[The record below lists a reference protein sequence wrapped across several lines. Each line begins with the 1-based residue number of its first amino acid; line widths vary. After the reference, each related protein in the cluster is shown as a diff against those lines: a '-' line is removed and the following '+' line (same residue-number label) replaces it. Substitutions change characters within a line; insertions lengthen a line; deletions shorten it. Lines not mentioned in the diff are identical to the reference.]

1 MYHEACTILGMVP
14 EIDDATRRIAD
25 GETLSAERTDSL
37 FTALMA
43 GRFAPDAVE
52 RFLRAL
58 AARGETVDEIV
69 GAARVLRRHVTA
81 VPCADPSALDTCGTG
96 GDGISTFNVSTAAAL
111 IAAGAGA
118 TVAKHGNR
126 THSRRSGSA
135 DVLEALGVPTDLPPP
150 RLGECLREIG
160 IAFLH
165 AARLH
170 PAMAIVA
177 PVRRAIGTPTIF
189 NYLGPLTNPAA
200 VTRQIIGVPRVE
212 LLPRIAEALRRL
224 GAVHAWIVHGDD
236 GLCDL
241 TTTTT
246 SRYIEVRPGR
256 LTEHTITPEEAGLPR
271 TNPADLMA
279 DSPAASA
286 DVIRAVLAGQPGPA
300 RHHALLNT
308 GAALVVAGR
317 ANSLHEGITLAAE
330 SIDSGRAAAKLE
342 ALIRFR

>member
-1 MYHEACTILGMVP
+1 MAP
-14 EIDDATRRIAD
+14 EIDEATHRVAG

-58 AARGETVDEIV
+58 AARGESINEII
-69 GAARVLRRHVTA
+69 GAARALRRHVTA
-81 VPCADPSALDTCGTG
+81 VPCTDPYAIDTCGTG
-96 GDGISTFNVSTAAAL
+96 GDGISTFNVSTVAAL
-111 IAAGAGA
+111 VAAGAGA

-135 DVLEALGVPTDLPPP
+135 DVLEALGVPTDLPPT
-150 RLGECLREIG
+150 RLAECLRKIG

-224 GAVHAWIVHGDD
+224 GAVHAWVVHGDD

-246 SRYIEVRPGR
+246 SRYIEVCDGR
-256 LTEHTITPEEAGLPR
+256 LTEHAITPEEVSLPR
-271 TNPADLMA
+271 SVPADLMV
-279 DSPAASA
+279 DSPAQSA
-286 DVIRAVLAGQPGPA
+286 DVIRAVLTGQPGPA
-300 RHHALLNT
+300 RHHALLNA

-317 ANSLHEGITLAAE
+317 ATSLREGIKLAAE

-342 ALIRFR
+342 ALIQFR

>member
-1 MYHEACTILGMVP
+1 MAT
-14 EIDDATRRIAD
+14 EIDDVTRRIAG
-25 GETLSAERTDSL
+25 GEALSAERTDLL

-43 GRFAPDAVE
+43 GQFAPDAVE

-58 AARGETVDEIV
+58 AARGETIAEIV

-81 VPCADPSALDTCGTG
+81 VSCTDPGAIDTCGTG
-96 GDGISTFNVSTAAAL
+96 GDGISTFNVSTAAAFV
-111 IAAGAGA
+111 AAGAGA

-126 THSRRSGSA
+126 THSRCSGSA
-135 DVLEALGVPTDLPPP
+135 DVLEALGVPTDLSPT

-170 PAMAIVA
+170 PAMAVVA

-200 VTRQIIGVPRVE
+200 VTRQIIGVPRAE
-212 LLPRIAEALRRL
+212 LLPLIAEALRRL
-224 GAVHAWIVHGDD
+224 GAVHAWVVHGDD

-246 SRYIEVRPGR
+246 SRYIELRDGR
-256 LTEHTITPEEAGLPR
+256 LTEHALAPEEAGLPR
-271 TNPADLMA
+271 SKPSELLV

-286 DVIRAVLAGQPGPA
+286 DMIRAVLSGQPGPA
-300 RHHALLNT
+300 RHHTLLNA

-317 ANSLHEGITLAAE
+317 AGTLKVGIKLAAD
-330 SIDSGRAAAKLE
+330 SIDTGRAAAKLE
-342 ALIRFR
+342 ALVQFR

>member
-1 MYHEACTILGMVP
+1 MAT
-14 EIDDATRRIAD
+14 EIDEATRRITE
-25 GETLSAERTDSL
+25 GEVLSAEQTDSL

-43 GRFAPDAVE
+43 GRFAPGAVE

-58 AARGETVDEIV
+58 AARGETIDEIV
-69 GAARVLRRHVTA
+69 GAARVLRRHVTR
-81 VPCADPSALDTCGTG
+81 VPCADPNAIDTCGTG
-96 GDGISTFNVSTAAAL
+96 GDGISTFNVSTAAA
-111 IAAGAGA
+111 IVAAGAGA

-135 DVLEALGVPTDLPPP
+135 DVLDALGVATDLPPP
-150 RLGECLREIG
+150 RLGDCLREIG

-170 PAMAIVA
+170 PAMAVVA

-200 VTRQIIGVPRVE
+200 VTRQIIGVPRAE
-212 LLPRIAEALRRL
+212 LLPLIAESLRRL
-224 GAVHAWIVHGDD
+224 GAVRAWVVHGDD

-241 TTTTT
+241 TTTMT
-246 SRYIEVRPGR
+246 SRYIELRDGR
-256 LTEHTITPEEAGLPR
+256 LTEHTLAPEDVGLPR
-271 TNPADLMA
+271 ARPTDLMV

-286 DVIRAVLAGQPGPA
+286 NMIRAVLASQSGSA
-300 RHHALLNT
+300 RHHTLLNA

-317 ANSLHEGITLAAE
+317 ANNLEQGIKLAAE
-330 SIDSGRAAAKLE
+330 SIDTGQAKEKLD